1 VLKQIILLS
10 GGLDSVV
17 NFRCAVEEGQIE
29 VALTF
34 DYGQIA
40 FSDEAAAAASCS
52 ERYSVRHE
60 VIELDWYGSLV
71 NRPIVGGGKIQPF
84 PRGLT
89 ADKASLLEEAWMPNR
104 NCVFLSIGAAFAEAL
119 GAEAVVIG
127 LNRDEAEVFPDNSA
141 GFLNNMNR
149 VLSASTLSEVRA
161 TSYTADL
168 SKQEIVKLGL
178 EVDAPLDLIYSCYKK
193 SLDGRM
199 CGLCQSCVR
208 LKAALRDNDVMDRF
222 QARFVK

>member
-1 VLKQIILLS
+1 MLKQIILLS

-17 NFRCAVEEGQIE
+17 NFKCALEEGQIE
-29 VALTF
+29 MALTF

-40 FSDEAAAAASCS
+40 FSDEAAAAAGCA

-60 VIELDWYGSLV
+60 IVELGWYRSLV
-71 NRPIVGGGKIQPF
+71 DRPVVGGGKIQSF
-84 PRGLT
+84 PVGLT
-89 ADKASLLEEAWMPNR
+89 ANKESLLEEAWIPNR

-127 LNRDEAEVFPDNSA
+127 LNRDEAEVFPDNSV

-161 TSYTADL
+161 TSYTGDL
-168 SKQEIVKLGL
+168 SKQEIVELGL
-178 EVDAPLDLIYSCYKK
+178 KVGAPLELVYSCYKG
-193 SLDGRM
+193 SSDGRM

-208 LKAALRDNDVMDRF
+208 LKAALRDNGVLGRLLG
-222 QARFVK
+222 RFVE